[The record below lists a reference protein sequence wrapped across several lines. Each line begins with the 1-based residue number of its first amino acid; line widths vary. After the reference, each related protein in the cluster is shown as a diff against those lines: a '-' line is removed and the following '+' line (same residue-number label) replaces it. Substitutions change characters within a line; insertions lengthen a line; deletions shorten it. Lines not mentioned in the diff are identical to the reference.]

1 MNKIEPTISD
11 PSFSLPIT
19 LKEKVARLQRIDK
32 LETEISYYTEAV
44 KSAPKFAFFYNDKIR
59 TLENKLAII

>member
-19 LKEKVARLQRIDK
+19 LKEKVARIQRIDK
-32 LETEISYYTEAV
+32 IKAEISYYTEAV
-44 KSAPKFAFFYNDKIR
+44 KSAPKFALFYNGKIMI
-59 TLENKLAII
+59 LEDELKFI